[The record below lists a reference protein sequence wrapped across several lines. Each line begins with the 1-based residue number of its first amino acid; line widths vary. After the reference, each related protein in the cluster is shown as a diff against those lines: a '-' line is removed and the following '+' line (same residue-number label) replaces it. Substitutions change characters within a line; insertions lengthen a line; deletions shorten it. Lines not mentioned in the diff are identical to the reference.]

1 MPFAHGPYDFTEK
14 GAKSIKQEPGVY
26 GITNAKLQM
35 IYIGETGNLR
45 RRLLE
50 HYNQESEESKCIRRY
65 SPKKFYAEIVKGGAE
80 ARRKREAELVGK
92 YDPPCNKD

>member
-1 MPFAHGPYDFTEK
+1 MPFAHGPYDFTEE
-14 GAKSIKQEPGVY
+14 GINNIKQEPGVY
-26 GITNAKLQM
+26 GITNAELQM
-35 IYIGETGNLR
+35 IYIGETESLP

-50 HYNQESEESKCIRRY
+50 HYSRESEESECIWRY

-80 ARRKREAELVGK
+80 ARRKREAESIEE